1 MEEKKQQAKIEK
13 RQQFSSKCQEI
24 VANLCEEMIELG
36 FTAQETAVEIQKKQ
50 ETFNTM
56 LQGDTMKDLAPYKSK
71 IFSLPKTVADDDEEE
86 DTTDELM
93 ESIFKEVD
101 SLEQQLYVDQE
112 EEFLRMNNVLEV
124 YD

>member
-1 MEEKKQQAKIEK
+1 
-13 RQQFSSKCQEI
+13 
-24 VANLCEEMIELG
+24 
-36 FTAQETAVEIQKKQ
+36 
-50 ETFNTM
+50 M

-71 IFSLPKTVADDDEEE
+71 IFRLPKTVADDDEEE